1 MRILLVEDEQKLA
14 NSLANNL
21 RSEGFAV
28 DLSFNGE
35 SGKDHALTYAY
46 DLIILDVMLPVIDG
60 SEVLKIIRA
69 KNRNVPILM
78 LTARDSV
85 QDKVKF
91 FEAGADD
98 YLTKPFSF
106 AELFVRVK
114 ALLRRRLASQV
125 DVIQIEDFELDR
137 MTHIVKRAKKRIDLS
152 NKEYALLEYLAINAG
167 RVLSR
172 SMIMEHVWDQSFENL
187 TNIVDVYIRQLR
199 TKIDEGYKAK
209 LISTV
214 RGSGYV
220 FGKEAID

>member
-28 DLSFNGE
+28 DLAFNGE

-114 ALLRRRLASQV
+114 ALLRRRLARQV

>member
-14 NSLANNL
+14 NNLANNL

-28 DLSFNGE
+28 DLAFNGE
-35 SGKDHALTYAY
+35 SGKNHALTYAY
-46 DLIILDVMLPVIDG
+46 DLVILDVMLPNLDG
-60 SEVLKIIRA
+60 SQVLKIIRT

-78 LTARDSV
+78 LTARDSL
-85 QDKVKF
+85 QDKVMF

-106 AELFVRVK
+106 AELLVRVK

-125 DVIQIEDFELDR
+125 DMIQIEDFELDR
-137 MTHIVKRAKKRIDLS
+137 MAHIVKRAKKRIDLS
-152 NKEYALLEYLAINAG
+152 NKEYALLEYLALNAG

-172 SMIMEHVWDQSFENL
+172 SMIIEHVWDQSFENL

-199 TKIDEGYKAK
+199 SKVDEGHQIK

-220 FGKEAID
+220 FGQEAIY

>member
-1 MRILLVEDEQKLA
+1 MLVEDEQKLA

-28 DLSFNGE
+28 DLAFNGE

>member
-28 DLSFNGE
+28 DLAFNGE

-91 FEAGADD
+91 FEAGSDD

>member
-28 DLSFNGE
+28 DLAFNGE

-46 DLIILDVMLPVIDG
+46 DLIILDVMLPVLDG
-60 SEVLKIIRA
+60 SQVLKIIRT

-91 FEAGADD
+91 FETGADD

-106 AELFVRVK
+106 AELLVRVK
-114 ALLRRRLASQV
+114 ALLRRRLATQV
-125 DVIQIEDFELDR
+125 DMIQIEDFELDR
-137 MTHIVKRAKKRIDLS
+137 MAHIVKRAKKRINLS

-167 RVLSR
+167 KVLSR

-199 TKIDEGYKAK
+199 TKIDEGHQAK